1 MTVKTISSMQNPWLK
16 EILALQDK
24 SKNRRSKALFS
35 VEGLNEIR
43 LAIVGGFE
51 IKQIAIN
58 PKNITWANL
67 LDALAI
73 NILPNACEK
82 LELADAVWSKLV
94 LRETGQNALAVFV
107 MPPMQTLW
115 KPKENGFYL
124 IVESVEKPGNLGAL
138 LRSADAVGVD
148 GVVFCDD
155 QIDVFHPQ
163 VIRNSVGCSFTLPLF
178 FLHSASVWKAI
189 QLYNVQLFTT
199 FMEESAVAWDTD
211 LRGKVAFLVGTEH
224 SGVSEFWRMKGMNIS
239 LPMFGKVDSLNVSVA
254 AALLLYECKR
264 QRTLLG

>member
-1 MTVKTISSMQNPWLK
+1 MIKSISSLQNPWLK

-51 IKQIAIN
+51 LKQIAIN
-58 PKNITWANL
+58 PKNTNWASL

-73 NILPNACEK
+73 DKLPNACEQ
-82 LELADAVWSKLV
+82 LELMDGVWSKLV
-94 LRETGQNALAVFV
+94 LRETGQNALAVFE
-107 MPPMQTLW
+107 MPPMQTHW
-115 KPKENGFYL
+115 RPKENGFYL

-148 GVVFCDD
+148 GVVFCDE

-178 FLHSASVWKAI
+178 FLNSASVWDAI

-211 LRGKVAFLVGTEH
+211 LRGKVAFLVGAEH
-224 SGVSEFWRMKGMNIS
+224 AGVSDFWRKKGTNIT

-264 QRTLLG
+264 QRSLLG